1 MKKRYLVGNLKMN
14 INSLSEAEQYL
25 VALRKECFGK
35 RIEGVE
41 IIIAP
46 PCVYLERFSREMPEP
61 ALLGAQ
67 DVFWEKEGSYTG
79 RISTSM
85 LRDVH
90 CGFVIV
96 GHSES
101 RTYGHETDME
111 VGWKV
116 RAALHDGLRPILCVG
131 ETAEER
137 NGGKE
142 AEAVSKQVTSAFLD
156 LSPMM
161 AERVLIAYEPRW
173 AIGTDATPESEAI
186 FEMHIVVHRA
196 LTEMYGPTVADRVP
210 VLYGGSVK
218 ESSLPRV
225 CFEPRMDGVL
235 VGRESLYPHEFVRIA
250 QSIAAR
256 PDGSE
261 PDMSKRHS

>member
-25 VALRKECFGK
+25 VALRKEFFGK
-35 RIEGVE
+35 RVENIE
-41 IIIAP
+41 IIVTP
-46 PCVYLERFSREMPEP
+46 PFVYLDRFAREMPEP
-61 ALLGAQ
+61 AILGAQ

-85 LRDVH
+85 LRDFH

-101 RTYGHETDME
+101 RTYGHDTDTE
-111 VGWKV
+111 IERKV
-116 RAALHDGLRPILCVG
+116 RVALHDGLRPILCVG
-131 ETAEER
+131 ETSEER
-137 NGGKE
+137 DRGEE
-142 AEAVSKQVTSAFLD
+142 AEIVSKQVMSAFHG
-156 LSPMM
+156 LSPLM
-161 AERVLIAYEPRW
+161 AERVLVAYEPRW
-173 AIGTDATPESEAI
+173 AIGTDTIPESEAI
-186 FEMHIVVHRA
+186 FEMRIVVHRA
-196 LTEMYGPTVADRVP
+196 LTEMHGSTVADRIP

-218 ESSLPRV
+218 ESSLARV

-250 QSIAAR
+250 QSLSAR

-261 PDMSKRHS
+261 PDKSKRHF